1 MRTSALLG
9 WAWALLAAAPALAQD
24 GRGALDPLPPPGYGS
39 LTQSDLALRV
49 RSDELEVR
57 LVPLDE
63 RVTRLLARD
72 SYQSLQSLV
81 HSRRSSIDSLARLS
95 GISAPGLA
103 LVTFFGGREGA
114 RFDPQTLTLVI
125 RNGVLRPRGIVP
137 FSPRFTS
144 QQLNVREQVSAIFL
158 FDELLPVTDD
168 FSFSYQGRNSEDWQN
183 KQRLLDR
190 ERGRVAARSRVTR
203 PDSGGAAQR

>member
-1 MRTSALLG
+1 MRTTALLG
-9 WAWALLAAAPALAQD
+9 WAWAVLAAAPALAQD

-81 HSRRSSIDSLARLS
+81 HSRRSSIDSLAKLS

-203 PDSGGAAQR
+203 PDSGGGAQR

>member
-1 MRTSALLG
+1 
-9 WAWALLAAAPALAQD
+9 
-24 GRGALDPLPPPGYGS
+24 
-39 LTQSDLALRV
+39 V

-81 HSRRSSIDSLARLS
+81 HSRRSSIDSLAKLS

-203 PDSGGAAQR
+203 PDSGAPRRIYRPEPKCRICRCVRSHCPTRRTGSTTPGSPRSRAGWPSPAPTGRG

>member
-1 MRTSALLG
+1 MRTIALVGSL
-9 WAWALLAAAPALAQD
+9 WTLLAALPACAQ
-24 GRGALDPLPPPGYGS
+24 GQGGGAADPVPPPGYGS
-39 LTQSDLALRV
+39 LRQSDLALNV
-49 RSDELEVR
+49 RTAELEVR

-72 SYQSLQSLV
+72 AHESLESLV
-81 HSRRSSIDSLARLS
+81 HSRRASIDSVARMY

-114 RFDPQTLTLVI
+114 RFDPSTLTLGI
-125 RNGVLRPRGIVP
+125 RNQVQRPRGIVP
-137 FSPRFTS
+137 FSPRFS
-144 QQLNVREQVSAIFL
+144 AQQLGVREQVSAIFV

-168 FSFSYQGRNSEDWQN
+168 FNFAYRGQTSESWGN

-190 ERGRVAARSRVTR
+190 ERARVAARARVVR
-203 PDSGGAAQR
+203 PDSVPSR